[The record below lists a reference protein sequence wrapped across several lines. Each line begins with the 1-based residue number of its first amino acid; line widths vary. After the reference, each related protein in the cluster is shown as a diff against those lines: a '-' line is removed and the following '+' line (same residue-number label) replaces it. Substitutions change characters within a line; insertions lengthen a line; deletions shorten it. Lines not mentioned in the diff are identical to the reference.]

1 MDKIFLH
8 GMKAETLVGVY
19 AWERQRRQTVV
30 IDLDIGITPEA
41 ARKAAESD
49 DVAAT
54 AHYGEVCA
62 LLRRELAERDF
73 RLLESLAEFAAQL
86 VLDTFPAVGSV
97 RLRITKPGILPDVR
111 ETGVEIE
118 RARLPQ

>member
-30 IDLDIGITPEA
+30 MDLDIGITPEA

-62 LLRRELAERDF
+62 